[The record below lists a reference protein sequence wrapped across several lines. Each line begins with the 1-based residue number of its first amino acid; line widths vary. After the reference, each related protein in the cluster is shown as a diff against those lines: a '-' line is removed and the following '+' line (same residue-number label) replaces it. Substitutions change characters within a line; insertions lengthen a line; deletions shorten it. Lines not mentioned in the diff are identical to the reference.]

1 MRYAMIPQN
10 NGTYTLDVYVLVPPP
25 ATDIFSLRIHREE
38 TVGAAL
44 IVQQDIPLDFYMDAT
59 AYGTNYG
66 TIFCAQNI
74 IIEPLPHQLQ
84 IYLVVNGVL
93 GGQIQGQFINFAMY
107 QTAQIHFP
115 KSGFTVADFNAAV
128 AANVA
133 ASLNA
138 QVVPLQNQITAL
150 QAQLSAA
157 GSGNLQ
163 PLIDAG
169 LILQPQRRTGAYT
182 IRDFTVL
189 NAIYQAGAPTLFVKR
204 DLDFI
209 NIQLLSIRQAV
220 QKMDEVALARA
231 QDPNLTAIYRTRADK
246 RKEYSARINADFVE
260 YLQETTRIMRYA
272 VDEVRYN
279 QKFNL
284 LSPTLVRDLDILP

>member
-1 MRYAMIPQN
+1 MRYGSTWRIKANEGETFLYMDNDDQIN
-10 NGTYTLDVYVLVPPP
+10 FPPP
-25 ATDIFSLRIHREE
+25 YKITLYTDAGGNFTDVVNMTQESPTRWKAIVILRPEVRQLGGMVTAEID
-38 TVGAAL
+38 TVAGGLANG
-44 IVQQDIPLDFYMDAT
+44 QT
-59 AYGTNYG
+59 SST
-66 TIFCAQNI
+66 I
-74 IIEPLPHQLQ
+74 IIPA
-84 IYLVVNGVL
+84 IMS
-93 GGQIQGQFINFAMY
+93 A
-107 QTAQIHFP
+107 
-115 KSGFTVADFNAAV
+115 ADFNAAV

-138 QVVPLQNQITAL
+138 HVVPLQNQITAL
-150 QAQLSAA
+150 QAQLAAA

-169 LILQPQRRTGAYT
+169 LILQPQRRVGTYT

-189 NAIYQAGAPTLFVKR
+189 NAIYQAGAPTFFVKR